1 MIAEVE
7 LMGTRDGVT
16 QLQRRW
22 RPASTSA
29 TKSAIVV
36 VHGLGEHSGSYEH
49 TGRYLAERG
58 HDVVA
63 FDNRGFGQ
71 SGGPRGHIDRFKTY
85 VDDVEDLVV
94 ERRQLGLPV
103 VLLGHSLGGLI
114 AASYVVGDRPSP
126 DVLVLSAPALNANLP
141 LWKRT
146 AAPLLARLAP
156 KLFVP
161 TDFEAS
167 ILTRDPEIQ
176 PTYAADELRVR
187 GSTARLGEESFEAM
201 RTVTRGLR
209 RITLPTYVLHGGDD
223 TLVPPAASQPLAAL
237 PNVTYRLWP
246 GLRHECFNEIERL
259 DVLGELVAWLE
270 DAVTGVD
277 RSSAG
282 SDGQRPESR
291 ST

>member
-1 MIAEVE
+1 MIADVE

-22 RPASTSA
+22 RPGGDGPV
-29 TKSAIVV
+29 KSAIVL
-36 VHGLGEHSGSYEH
+36 VHGLGEHSGCYEH
-49 TGRYLAERG
+49 TGRFLAGER

-71 SGGPRGHIDRFKTY
+71 SGGRRGHIDRFETY
-85 VDDVEDLVV
+85 LDDVEDLVV

-114 AASYVVGDRPSP
+114 SVNYLISGRPAP
-126 DVLVLSAPALNANLP
+126 DALVLSAPALEANLP
-141 LWKRT
+141 RWKRA

-156 KLFVP
+156 RLFVP

-167 ILTRDPEIQ
+167 ILTRDPDFQ
-176 PTYAADELRVR
+176 PTYAADDLRVR
-187 GSTARLGEESFEAM
+187 GSTARFGEQSFEAM
-201 RTVTRGLR
+201 RAVEGELH
-209 RITLPTYVLHGGDD
+209 RITVPTYVLHGGDD
-223 TLVPPAASQPLAAL
+223 ELVPPAVSRPFADL

-246 GLRHECFNEIERL
+246 GLRHECFNEIERR
-259 DVLGELVAWLE
+259 DVLNELSSWLE
-270 DAVTGVD
+270 TVVA
-277 RSSAG
+277 RSDLDSAA
-282 SDGQRPESR
+282 QRAESP

>member
-7 LMGTRDGVT
+7 LTGTRDGVT

-22 RPASTSA
+22 RPVAGA
-29 TKSAIVV
+29 AKSAIVM

-49 TGRYLAERG
+49 TGRFLAEHG

-71 SGGPRGHIDRFKTY
+71 SGGRRGHIDRFKIY
-85 VDDVEDLVV
+85 LDDVEDLVV
-94 ERRQLGLPV
+94 ERRQLGPPV

-114 AASYVVGDRPSP
+114 AASYLVDDRPSP
-126 DVLVLSAPALNANLP
+126 DVLVLSAPALAANLP
-141 LWKRT
+141 RWKRV
-146 AAPLLARLAP
+146 AAPIMARLAP

-201 RTVTRGLR
+201 R
-209 RITLPTYVLHGGDD
+209 HGGQE
-223 TLVPPAASQPLAAL
+223 AASDHPSH
-237 PNVTYRLWP
+237 
-246 GLRHECFNEIERL
+246 LRAPR
-259 DVLGELVAWLE
+259 
-270 DAVTGVD
+270 
-277 RSSAG
+277 R
-282 SDGQRPESR
+282 R
-291 ST
+291 

>member
-7 LMGTRDGVT
+7 LMGSRDGVT

-22 RPASTSA
+22 RPDTTEA
-29 TKSAIVV
+29 TTAAMVL

-58 HDVVA
+58 LDVLA

-71 SGGPRGHIDRFKTY
+71 SGGRRGHIDRFKTY
-85 VDDVEDLVV
+85 LDDVEDLVV

-114 AASYVVGDRPSP
+114 AASYLVDGRPPP
-126 DVLVLSAPALNANLP
+126 DLLVLSAPALEANLP
-141 LWKRT
+141 RWKRT

-161 TDFEAS
+161 TDFDPAV
-167 ILTRDPEIQ
+167 LTRDPDLQ

-201 RTVTRGLR
+201 RTVARELH
-209 RITLPTYVLHGGDD
+209 RIDLPTYVLHGGDD
-223 TLVPPAASQPLAAL
+223 DLVPPNASRPLAEL

-246 GLRHECFNEIERL
+246 GLRHECFNELERF
-259 DVLGELVAWLE
+259 DVLGELVAWLDTAIRPVAV
-270 DAVTGVD
+270 DA
-277 RSSAG
+277 
-282 SDGQRPESR
+282 QRPESR